1 MPDFSTTKRLE
12 TRDPRVSV
20 DPGLPVGRYIFQ
32 LTVTDQQGNVSK
44 PAKLGVE
51 IVEQRVILDPTLRD
65 RRLTDPVIPTPI
77 TPIIRRP

>member
-1 MPDFSTTKRLE
+1 MPDFRTTKRLE
-12 TRDPRVSV
+12 TRDPQIKV

-32 LTVTDQQGNVSK
+32 LTVTDQQGNVSR

-51 IVEQRVILDPTLRD
+51 IVERRTIRDPTLRD
-65 RRLTDPVIPTPI
+65 PRLTEPVIPTPI